1 MLCVL
6 EDACLDVL
14 DGRRVVMTGT
24 TLTDY
29 QLRMLKL
36 GCVHSLADDRVA
48 HIVDWNHID
57 DFVRVSIDDMHKAA
71 CAPEDD
77 SATSCQSVCPAWSWL
92 LV

>member
-1 MLCVL
+1 
-6 EDACLDVL
+6 
-14 DGRRVVMTGT
+14 MTGT

-57 DFVRVSIDDMHKAA
+57 DLVRVCIDDMH
-71 CAPEDD
+71 
-77 SATSCQSVCPAWSWL
+77 
-92 LV
+92 